1 MMTNVEYV
9 NICQKLADSPTTYIN
24 KFPKNCGYFDGEKW
38 SFDCWNMV
46 KSIINGFNFD
56 MTVGSYVKGFKVTG
70 DIDGATILK
79 KCTFKSQDFTH
90 LNIPGTYLYMPGHA
104 GSFVGEHVV
113 NGKSYNV
120 IECTGAWDK
129 KVLRSWVDTDGTRRR
144 YKGGRASGKWTDYG
158 LMCWIDYGNEKP
170 AENDASYVFKGVD
183 YSPVFDPGFYKRNAD
198 VVKVYGDKPEQ
209 LFKHFTDWGMK
220 EGRKGNAVF
229 DPYAYMRAS
238 KNADLRLAYGHNM
251 PLYYEHY
258 CRYGKNE
265 GRALK

>member
-1 MMTNVEYV
+1 M
-9 NICQKLADSPTTYIN
+9 
-24 KFPKNCGYFDGEKW
+24 GYK
-38 SFDCWNMV
+38 CPNL
-46 KSIINGFNFD
+46 SI
-56 MTVGSYVKGFKVTG
+56 TG
-70 DIDGATILK
+70 DIDGAIILK

-90 LNIPGTYLYMPGHA
+90 LNIPGTYLYMSGHA

-170 AENDASYVFKGVD
+170 AENDISYVYKGVD

-238 KNADLRLAYGHNM
+238 KNVDLRLAYGHNM
-251 PLYYEHY
+251 SLYYEHY